1 MRKYLLT
8 AFLAIFHALAWAQFS
23 ISGKISAA
31 DDAAALAGASVVLK
45 ETGKG
50 IAADEQGKFSFS
62 ALPAGAYT
70 LQVSFVGY
78 RSYEQRIDLQQDVTL
93 DIRLVATALWSKE
106 VDVFGTRLYPITKT
120 IVDKKDLA
128 PQNLGQDLPI
138 LLNFT
143 PSMVTTSDAGA
154 GIGYTGMRIRGSDP
168 TRINVTIN
176 DVPLNDA
183 ESQGVFWVNM
193 PDFATSVA
201 QIQVQRGVG
210 TSVNGAGA
218 FGASVNITTLAPE
231 DKASAEIT
239 NGYGS
244 FNTWRHNVV
253 FHSGV
258 INNRFKMMGRLS
270 KITSDGFIDRAFSDL
285 KSFYLSGVYLTEK
298 GSITANVW
306 SGKEQTYQAWY
317 GVPEEELRKGNRRF
331 NSQTYDNETDN
342 YQQDHYQLIWQT
354 AVGSGWNWK
363 STLHYTRGRGYFE
376 QYRDNDRLSRY
387 QIAPVQIGNQTIT
400 RSDLI
405 RRRWLDNHFY
415 GLTWQLSYQS
425 PQLRADAPVLDFQFG
440 GAANRYL
447 GKHFGEVIWARF
459 AGNSNIR
466 HRYYDNDAVKDDINA
481 YARANYQLADG
492 LFVFG
497 DLQLRRIN
505 YDFLGYDNRLENV
518 TQNAN
523 LLFFNPKAGVR
534 YLIGSSE
541 WYASYAVGHREPNR
555 RDYTESSPASRPRP
569 EQLHNI
575 EAGYSGSVGNWAF
588 NANLFYMY
596 YKDQLVLTGSVNDVG
611 GYIRQNIP
619 DSYRAGIE
627 LVAAWQINKKLKWEG
642 NAAFSRNKIRAFTE
656 FLDDYDNGGQVSIEH
671 KNTDIAFSPAVV
683 AASQL
688 HFAPAKYLQISL
700 LTKYVSR
707 QYLDNT
713 QQLSRSLDAFFT
725 NDLRMSYAI
734 RPKFCSEIGL
744 GLLVNN
750 VFNHL
755 YENNGYTFGYV
766 SGGQPTYENFY
777 FPQAG
782 TNFLAQVSVK
792 F

>member
-1 MRKYLLT
+1 MKKYLLT
-8 AFLAIFHALAWAQFS
+8 ALAVSFHALLRAQFS
-23 ISGKISAA
+23 ISGKVSTA
-31 DDAAALAGASVVLK
+31 DETTPLAGASVVLK
-45 ETGKG
+45 GTGKG
-50 IAADEQGKFSFS
+50 TAADENGQFVLTG
-62 ALPAGAYT
+62 LAGGTYT

-78 RSYEQRIDLQQDVTL
+78 RTYEQNIDLRQDIVL
-93 DIRLVATALWSKE
+93 DIQLAPAAVWSRE

-120 IVDKKDLA
+120 VVSKKDLA

-183 ESQGVFWVNM
+183 ESQGVWWVNM
-193 PDFATSVA
+193 PDFASSVS
-201 QIQVQRGVG
+201 QIQIQRGVG

-218 FGASVNITTLAPE
+218 FGASVNITTLTPE

-239 NGYGS
+239 NGFGS
-244 FNTWRHNVV
+244 FNTWRHNVTV
-253 FHSGV
+253 HSGL
-258 INNRFKMMGRLS
+258 INGRFKMTGRLS
-270 KITSDGFIDRAFSDL
+270 KISSDGFIDRAFSDL
-285 KSFYLSGVYLTEK
+285 KSFYLSGMYLTGK
-298 GSITANVW
+298 GSLTANIW

-354 AVGSGWNWK
+354 DIGRGWSWK
-363 STLHYTRGRGYFE
+363 STLHYTRGRGYYE
-376 QYRDNDRLSRY
+376 QYRPDDRLSRY
-387 QIAPVQIGNQTIT
+387 LIAPVQIGNQTIT

-415 GLTWQLSYQS
+415 GITWQLNYQS
-425 PQLRADAPVLDFQFG
+425 PELRADAPVLDFQFG
-440 GAANRYL
+440 GAANRYQ

-481 YARANYQLADG
+481 YARATYQLADG
-492 LFVFG
+492 LFAFG
-497 DLQLRRIN
+497 DLQLRGIN

-518 TQNAN
+518 TQNAK
-523 LLFFNPKAGVR
+523 LLFFNPKTGVR
-534 YLIGSSE
+534 YVRGASE

-555 RDYTESSPASRPRP
+555 RDFTESSPSSRPRP
-569 EQLHNI
+569 EQLHNV

-588 NANLFYMY
+588 NANIFYMY

-611 GYIRQNIP
+611 AYIRQNIP

-627 LVAAWQINKKLKWEG
+627 FVAAWQINKQWKWEG

-656 FLDDYDNGGQVSIEH
+656 FLDDYDNGGQRAIEH
-671 KNTDIAFSPAVV
+671 RNTDIAFSPAVV

-688 HFAPAKYLQISL
+688 HFNPTRDLQISL

-713 QQLSRSLDAFFT
+713 QQLSRSLDPFFT
-725 NDLRMSYAI
+725 NDLRLDYTLY
-734 RPKFCSEIGL
+734 PKFCSEIGL
-744 GLLVNN
+744 NLLVNN
-750 VFNHL
+750 IFNHL
-755 YENNGYTFGYV
+755 YESNGYTFGYI
-766 SGGQPTYENFY
+766 SGGQPVYENFY

-782 TNFLAQVSVK
+782 TNFLAQVRLR